1 MNNATAVCQD
11 GPLALICGGG
21 TLPLAVADA
30 AAKRGRDLVL
40 FLISGHAEPAMVAR
54 YPHHW
59 LRVGQFGAFTRLA
72 RAAGCR
78 DVVWIG
84 GLVRPS
90 LWSLSPDFFAV
101 N

>member
-40 FLISGHAEPAMVAR
+40 FPISGHAEPA
-54 YPHHW
+54 
-59 LRVGQFGAFTRLA
+59 
-72 RAAGCR
+72 
-78 DVVWIG
+78 
-84 GLVRPS
+84 
-90 LWSLSPDFFAV
+90 
-101 N
+101 